1 MINKN
6 LEEKLTKFMYCN
18 KCKTHLKTYVSYKL
32 DNTIEFNCLKC
43 NRIWK

>member
-18 KCKTHLKTYVSYKL
+18 KCKTHYKTYVCY
-32 DNTIEFNCLKC
+32 TIDKELEFKC
-43 NRIWK
+43 IKCDRVWK